1 MKEDENV
8 TLTMKNVGLT
18 VSGWINVK
26 NPPGSFPIDPDEMLD
41 LADLLQVAL
50 DECGLGDRLRD
61 VYLACDRA
69 AEPRFA
75 KRIAELEAIRLRVLG
90 ETDVAPLDQ
99 IEKIMRPTGPER
111 VQHLPNESRK
121 RPPTKR

>member
-1 MKEDENV
+1 MKEDEDV
-8 TLTMKNVGLT
+8 TLSMKNVGLT

-26 NPPGSFPIDPDEMLD
+26 NPPGSFEIDPDERLD
-41 LADLLQVAL
+41 LAHILKVAL

-90 ETDVAPLDQ
+90 EADVAPLDQ